1 MPILTIQIP
10 AGFSKQQKSSFLTA
24 ATQAV
29 QESIQAPLST
39 IRANLVE
46 IAPENTMVAGEMAQ
60 PMTLIYVALITGR
73 DEAKKV
79 ALMAA
84 LTASVERTLGISTQH
99 TRVLLGDFETTDL
112 SVAGGIS
119 AKASGR

>member
-10 AGFSKQQKSSFLTA
+10 TGFSKQQKSSFLQAT
-24 ATQAV
+24 TQAV
-29 QESIQAPLST
+29 VEGIQAPLST
-39 IRANLVE
+39 IRANLLE
-46 IAPENTMVAGEMAQ
+46 IAPENNVVAGEVAQ
-60 PMTLIYVALITGR
+60 PMTLIHVALIRGR
-73 DEAKKV
+73 DEAKKA

-84 LTASVERTLGISTQH
+84 LTTAVEQTLGISTQH
-99 TRVLLGDFETTDL
+99 TRVLIADFETTDV